1 MPRQTS
7 FCNSPSNQIGETG
20 KVSAAATLHAIETTK
35 VIMNHPT
42 ASFRAAARVA
52 CTLLIIAAAPVSS
65 HANATGSPSPRGDVL
80 AQAATP
86 GGAPAM
92 SPGAPSAL
100 PSNTTSWTFPASPS
114 AGNATWV
121 AERGRLTP
129 GDGNAQLQP
138 DSNRRVVLL
147 SPSGLPDAVHLAEEF
162 VLGLSGTGLQ
172 RVRIQGRR
180 DASGGWITI
189 ADAHSKDLKE
199 TAEGYVV
206 KRKRGARSAPIERL
220 RIEIEFATTN
230 PRTLQSIAAR

>member
-1 MPRQTS
+1 MNFSIAR
-7 FCNSPSNQIGETG
+7 IG
-20 KVSAAATLHAIETTK
+20 S
-35 VIMNHPT
+35 
-42 ASFRAAARVA
+42 AARVA
-52 CTLLIIAAAPVSS
+52 CTLLIITAAPVSS
-65 HANATGSPSPRGDVL
+65 HASATGAPSPRGDVL
-80 AQAATP
+80 AQAAAP
-86 GGAPAM
+86 GGAPAT
-92 SPGAPSAL
+92 SPSAPAAL
-100 PSNTTSWTFPASPS
+100 PSNKTSWTFPASPG
-114 AGNATWV
+114 AGSATWV

-138 DSNRRVVLL
+138 DSSRRVVLL
-147 SPSGLPDAVHLAEEF
+147 SPPGLPDAVHLAEEF

-180 DASGGWITI
+180 DATGGWITI

>member
-1 MPRQTS
+1 
-7 FCNSPSNQIGETG
+7 
-20 KVSAAATLHAIETTK
+20 
-35 VIMNHPT
+35 MNFPIARLSST
-42 ASFRAAARVA
+42 ARIA
-52 CTLLIIAAAPVSS
+52 CTLLIITAAPVSS
-65 HANATGSPSPRGDVL
+65 HASATGAPSPRGDVL

-86 GGAPAM
+86 GSAPTM
-92 SPGAPSAL
+92 SPSAPSAL
-100 PSNTTSWTFPASPS
+100 PSKTTSWTFPASPS
-114 AGNATWV
+114 AGSATWV

-147 SPSGLPDAVHLAEEF
+147 SPPGLPDAVQVAEEF
-162 VLGLSGTGLQ
+162 VLGLSGTGLR

-189 ADAHSKDLKE
+189 ADAASKDLKE

-230 PRTLQSIAAR
+230 PRALQSIVAR

>member
-1 MPRQTS
+1 
-7 FCNSPSNQIGETG
+7 
-20 KVSAAATLHAIETTK
+20 
-35 VIMNHPT
+35 MNHPN
-42 ASFRAAARVA
+42 ARFRSAARVA
-52 CTLLIIAAAPVSS
+52 CTLLVIAAAPVSS
-65 HANATGSPSPRGDVL
+65 HADATGSPSPRGDVL

-86 GGAPAM
+86 GGAPAT
-92 SPGAPSAL
+92 SAGAPAAL
-100 PSNTTSWTFPASPS
+100 SSSTTTSWTFPASPS
-114 AGNATWV
+114 AGSATWV

-129 GDGNAQLQP
+129 GNGNAQLQP

-147 SPSGLPDAVHLAEEF
+147 SPPGLPDAVHLAEEF

-180 DASGGWITI
+180 DATGGWITI

-199 TAEGYVV
+199 TADGYVV
-206 KRKRGARSAPIERL
+206 QRKRGARSAPIERL